1 MLDVNNGH
9 RIGLFNSDTPPGFI
23 GNLTLLP
30 QNGTLVAVNST
41 GEQVWSFVGDGAL
54 QSAPLVVNQTIYI
67 GSRFG
72 MLYGL
77 NASGQ
82 LIWSTQVGGSIPTPE
97 QPTVTLVTGLG
108 AGEGLLI
115 VPTATTL
122 VAYGN

>member
-1 MLDVNNGH
+1 
-9 RIGLFNSDTPPGFI
+9 
-23 GNLTLLP
+23 
-30 QNGTLVAVNST
+30 
-41 GEQVWSFVGDGAL
+41 
-54 QSAPLVVNQTIYI
+54 
-67 GSRFG
+67 

-97 QPTVTLVTGLG
+97 QLSATLVTGLG

-115 VPTATTL
+115 VPTASTL